1 MLMLYDIQKCRD
13 SFREY
18 SISLAGSDSMHILYR

>member
-13 SFREY
+13 SSKEH
-18 SISLAGSDSMHILYR
+18 SISLAGSDSIRILYR